1 MQLSDEALKNLWQTE
16 TARGVSRR
24 DCLSSETLLRAGAHE
39 LRAPEAER
47 VAAHLAACADC
58 AGEYQ
63 IALAVHDWAEETVA
77 QHPTPALQPSAPAPW
92 WSRLVALFNPLT
104 ATLTAAL
111 LLVSLALGAAWLSF
125 RRQNQTLTAQVQQQR
140 EELTAAATLKAQ
152 LSELQRQQAERPA
165 ITEPADGQATLQ
177 AELARLKQE
186 LAQGAQ
192 PQLDVPQFDLDPA
205 PATRGDNGSNANSAT
220 LNVPAAAT
228 VFTLNLPGAGSQ
240 PFPQYLIELQDA
252 KTSQTVWSAR
262 RNRDGETT
270 FTLTLA
276 KRGLTAGRYRI
287 RVYGVQGRQK
297 TQVQD
302 YAVQLKYAASR

>member
-16 TARGVSRR
+16 TARGTNRR
-24 DCLSSETLLRAGAHE
+24 ECLSSETLLRAGAHE

-47 VAAHLAACADC
+47 IAAHLAACADC
-58 AGEYQ
+58 AEEYR
-63 IALAVHDWAEETVA
+63 IALAVHDWAAETA
-77 QHPTPALQPSAPAPW
+77 TRHTAPAVHLKAPPSW
-92 WSRLVALFNPLT
+92 WGRLLALFNPLT
-104 ATLTAAL
+104 ATLTAVL
-111 LLVSLALGAAWLSF
+111 LLVSLVLGAAWLSF

-140 EELTAAATLKAQ
+140 EELTEAAALKAQ
-152 LSELQRQQAERPA
+152 LAELQRQQAERPA
-165 ITEPADGQATLQ
+165 TTEQAGGQATLQ

-205 PATRGDNGSNANSAT
+205 PATRGAGGGNATSAT
-220 LNVPAAAT
+220 LTVPAAAT

-240 PFPQYLIELQDA
+240 PFPQYLIELQNA
-252 KTSQTVWSAR
+252 QTSQVVWSTR

-276 KRGLTAGRYRI
+276 KRGLAAGRYRI

-297 TQVQD
+297 TRVQE
-302 YAVQLKYAASR
+302 YAVQVKY

>member
-1 MQLSDEALKNLWQTE
+1 MQLSDEVLKNLWQTE
-16 TARGVSRR
+16 TAPGSNRR
-24 DCLSSETLLRAGAHE
+24 DCLSSETLLRTGAHE

-47 VAAHLAACADC
+47 VAAHLAACAAC
-58 AGEYQ
+58 AEEYQ
-63 IALAVHDWAEETVA
+63 IALAVHDWAEETAA
-77 QHPTPALQPSAPAPW
+77 QHPTPALQPSTSAPW
-92 WSRLVALFNPLT
+92 LSRFFALFNPLT

-125 RRQNQTLTAQVQQQR
+125 RRQNQTLIAQVQQQR
-140 EELTAAATLKAQ
+140 EELSEAAALKTQIAV
-152 LSELQRQQAERPA
+152 LQRQQAERPA
-165 ITEPADGQATLQ
+165 TTETAGGQAALQ

-205 PATRGDNGSNANSAT
+205 TATRGDNGGNATSAT

-240 PFPQYLIELQDA
+240 PFPQYLIELQNA
-252 KTSQTVWSAR
+252 QTNQVVWSAR
-262 RNRDGETT
+262 RKRDGETT

-276 KRGLTAGRYRI
+276 KRGLAAGRYRI
-287 RVYGVQGRQK
+287 RVYGLQGRQK
-297 TQVQD
+297 THLQD
-302 YAVQLKYAASR
+302 YAVQLKYAASP